1 MIKELDIRCTGP
13 EQLTRRLSGGNQQK
27 VCIARALTL
36 EPELLFVSEPTRGID
51 VGAKKIV
58 LDLLLKLN
66 RELGMTIIMTS
77 SELAELRSI
86 CDRIAII
93 YKGKLEGILPPEADD
108 TEFGLMMA
116 GEYAGKGKEV
126 S

>member
-1 MIKELDIRCTGP
+1 MF
-13 EQLTRRLSGGNQQK
+13 LS
-27 VCIARALTL
+27 
-36 EPELLFVSEPTRGID
+36 STRGID

-66 RELGMTIIMTS
+66 QELGMTIVMTS

-93 YKGKLEGILPPEADD
+93 YDGKLEGILPPDADD
-108 TEFGLMMA
+108 TDFGLMMA
-116 GEYAGKGKEV
+116 GGHSDKAKEV